1 MREETSIIINIGNT
15 FFVQFS
21 SLSIA
26 FSLEI
31 IGMVYMGIG
40 NPRVRKRL
48 EIVSS
53 KLLWTKEM
61 WEKI

>member
-15 FFVQFS
+15 FLFN

-53 KLLWTKEM
+53 KLL
-61 WEKI
+61 